1 VKQTQLRDQTSI
13 RVVTDDEKPLV
24 PGGVISSEQSEL
36 PRNCYVVPMVV
47 LDKPIPIKR
56 RKKARR

>member
-1 VKQTQLRDQTSI
+1 MPQTRLKNQTSV
-13 RVVTDDEKPLV
+13 RVVREDERALV

-36 PRNCYVVPMVV
+36 PSNCYIVPMVV

-56 RKKARR
+56 RKKTRR